1 MLCTSAGLWSWYW
14 LGGGEGGGENRVSLR
29 KTHQSSCPPLSA
41 LMGGIQVYGSCSGG
55 WGWQRGWGEAE
66 QGLTIISSS
75 CSPLLSALT
84 GGCEAHVAGNGMGEA
99 EQDHSLAFVL
109 SPQG

>member
-1 MLCTSAGLWSWYW
+1 MGAAVGDGAGR
-14 LGGGEGGGENRVSLR
+14 GGGEKQSKAL
-29 KTHQSSCPPLSA
+29 QSSAALVLLSF
-41 LMGGIQVYGSCSGG
+41 
-55 WGWQRGWGEAE
+55 
-66 QGLTIISSS
+66 
-75 CSPLLSALT
+75 SALT